1 MGLGKRRSD
10 GELGEVAGDESV
22 VRMHCMR
29 QESIFPPQKNVKVN
43 VKKKK

>member
-29 QESIFPPQKNVKVN
+29 QESISPQKNVKVN
-43 VKKKK
+43 IKKKK